1 MEREQRDD
9 AKARLI
15 AGLLQGRPWKEVA
28 HQAGYPL
35 KRSGAYRLLREVR
48 MRGDDAL
55 RDGRHGHPAKMRG
68 PARQWLA
75 DYCRGDPAVAGATV
89 QAALQERFGLAV
101 SVSQINRVRVAL
113 GVGRSAAGGGGGIR
127 SRLTIREVG
136 GRRGRAA
143 SCCWLRPRRQVASL
157 RWRRRSRHTTRALPE
172 HRRRV
177 GACCR

>member
-1 MEREQRDD
+1 MEGRMEREQRDD
-9 AKARLI
+9 AKTRLI
-15 AGLLQGRPWKEVA
+15 ARLLQGRPWKEVA

-113 GVGRSAAGGGGGIR
+113 GVGRSAAGGGGKSGP
-127 SRLTIREVG
+127 V
-136 GRRGRAA
+136 
-143 SCCWLRPRRQVASL
+143 
-157 RWRRRSRHTTRALPE
+157 
-172 HRRRV
+172 
-177 GACCR
+177 